1 MFRLIIPI
9 SSRRAALRVLLA
21 AWLVAALPAL
31 AFTPA
36 RSVDVD
42 GVRIHYTAT
51 AGSPDVLTLVLLHG
65 FGASIESWFDVHPLL
80 AAKFPVVRLDL
91 LGHGF
96 SDKPRNGDYSPRGH
110 ASMVAGAL
118 EKLGLKRVVLVGH
131 SLGGAIALLIEIES
145 RTEPRSFDVAG
156 LVLIASGGYAQD
168 LLPFFIE
175 TLRFAPTRFL
185 SGLIPA
191 QHRARYVLER
201 LFVDTSRVTP
211 DRVQRYAHFMTLPG
225 YHKAMVQTA
234 RHIVPPDL
242 ERLTARIK
250 EVGVPTLILWG
261 DADRTVPVENAFRF
275 HQDIQGSV
283 LRILPQTGHMPPEER
298 PQQVVESILRFGA
311 TLKR

>member
-1 MFRLIIPI
+1 MSRLIIRF
-9 SSRRAALRVLLA
+9 SGRRAALRLLLGALLLA
-21 AWLVAALPAL
+21 TLPAL

-36 RSVDVD
+36 HSVDVD
-42 GVRIHYTAT
+42 GVRIHYTAST
-51 AGSPDVLTLVLLHG
+51 GSPDTPTLVLLHG

-110 ASMVAGAL
+110 ARIVAGVL

-145 RTEPRSFDVAG
+145 QTKPRSFAIAG
-156 LVLIASGGYAQD
+156 LVLIASGGYAQEV
-168 LLPFFIE
+168 LPFFIE

-185 SGLIPA
+185 SGLIPSE
-191 QHRARYVLER
+191 QRARYVLEQ
-201 LFVDTSRVTP
+201 LFFDKSRVTAE
-211 DRVQRYAHFMTLPG
+211 RVRRYAHFMSLPG

-234 RHIVPPDL
+234 LNIVPPDL
-242 ERLTARIK
+242 EQLTARIK
-250 EVGVPTLILWG
+250 DVTAPTLILWG
-261 DADRTVPVENAFRF
+261 ERDRTVPVENAYRF
-275 HQDIQGSV
+275 HQDIEGSV

-298 PQQVVESILRFGA
+298 PQQVVESIVRFVA
-311 TLKR
+311 ALKR